1 MGTASKPATAAFAP
15 ITGASSGIGAI
26 YADRLAKRGR
36 SVAPLFRPFVLSK
49 LSLANRVVMAPMTR
63 QKSPGGIPGP
73 EVAAY
78 YRRRAESG
86 TGLIITK
93 GTVVDDP
100 VSTMSADIPSFY
112 GPALDGWLRVV
123 DAVHEAGGKIMPQLW
138 HVGMARNPAKAPHP
152 ELPSAGPSGLT
163 MRGFPGMTQ
172 PGLEHSEPM
181 TREHIRRVVD
191 AFARGAADA
200 RRLGFDG
207 VEIHGAHG
215 YLIDQFFWAGT
226 NQRADEYG
234 GDLVSRTRFAVE
246 IIEAVR
252 RATGPDFPIILRFSQ
267 WKQQDYAARL
277 ATTPEELARF
287 LAPLSTAGVDI
298 FHCSQRRFWE
308 PEFEGSDLN
317 LAGWTKK
324 LTGKPTITV
333 GSVALSGDALSS
345 LRGESSSATGIDD
358 LLDRLERD
366 EFDLVAVG
374 RALLVDP
381 AWTRKVQ
388 EARYD
393 ELLPFEPAALA
404 TLS

>member
-1 MGTASKPATAAFAP
+1 MEPCHSGFRACHRRFVRHRRHPHRPSGQARPIRRPALPSVRLEQAQP
-15 ITGASSGIGAI
+15 RQPRRDGADDP
-26 YADRLAKRGR
+26 AD
-36 SVAPLFRPFVLSK
+36 VARRHS
-49 LSLANRVVMAPMTR
+49 R
-63 QKSPGGIPGP
+63 PGGRGLLP
-73 EVAAY
+73 AA
-78 YRRRAESG
+78 RRKRHRPDHTE
-86 TGLIITK
+86 

-100 VSTMSADIPSFY
+100 VSTMSVDIPNFY

-123 DAVHEAGGKIMPQLW
+123 DAVHEVGGKIMPQLW

-163 MRGFPGMTQ
+163 MRGFPGLTQ
-172 PGLEHSEPM
+172 PGLQHSEPM
-181 TREHIRRVVD
+181 TREHIRRVVE
-191 AFARGAADA
+191 AFGQAAADA
-200 RRLGFDG
+200 QRLGFDG

-215 YLIDQFFWAGT
+215 YLIDQFFWAVT

-308 PEFEGSDLN
+308 PEFERSDLN
-317 LAGWTKK
+317 LPCWTNK
-324 LTGKPTITV
+324 LTGKPTVTV
-333 GSVALSGDALSS
+333 GRGALPGDALGS
-345 LRGESSSATGIDD
+345 LHGESSKATRIDD
-358 LLDRLERD
+358 LLDPLARD
-366 EFDLVAVG
+366 HVDLFAG
-374 RALLVDP
+374 RRALLGHP
-381 AWTRKVQ
+381 APPRQVQ